1 MEEDTPL
8 IALARNKASEN
19 PTDLELRF
27 ALGKRLH
34 EAARFEESLG
44 ELRLAKQN
52 PKRRK
57 EALGLL
63 AIAFEKTGRREE
75 AERIVRQIADES
87 FEEDD

>member
-19 PTDLELRF
+19 PSDLELRF
-27 ALGKRLH
+27 VLGRSLH
-34 EAARFEESLG
+34 EAGGFEEAVG
-44 ELRLAKQN
+44 ELRMAQQN

-75 AERIVRQIADES
+75 AERVARQIEDES